1 MRRAWR
7 TAVAQHWPGEHIA
20 VVPRWRDGHIA
31 AQQVLLVV
39 HCNSL
44 SMDILATSVQ
54 HTQVMSVH
62 VRDEVAEV
70 PYHIEVAAAADIQ
83 GKWAPPCTA
92 LLVCGTAAQAQD
104 SH

>member
-39 HCNSL
+39 HYSSL
-44 SMDILATSVQ
+44 LMDILAMSAQ
-54 HTQVMSVH
+54 RTQVRSARVQ
-62 VRDEVAEV
+62 DEVAEA
-70 PYHIEVAAAADIQ
+70 PYHIEVAAAADIR